1 VVKIAPLVQILRLVF
16 SVQSIEIVF
25 QIVIVMWD
33 IIKIIMEYV
42 NDVLMNVILVR
53 ILALVQSV
61 QLVQIQLN
69 VILVHQ
75 IYSLSQTVNVKM
87 VITKIIMEHVR
98 YALLNV
104 QLALI

>member
-16 SVQSIEIVF
+16 SVQSIEMVF

-53 ILALVQSV
+53 ILALV
-61 QLVQIQLN
+61 
-69 VILVHQ
+69 
-75 IYSLSQTVNVKM
+75 
-87 VITKIIMEHVR
+87 
-98 YALLNV
+98 
-104 QLALI
+104 

>member
-1 VVKIAPLVQILRLVF
+1 MYKKFNNTNLYKCVVKIAPLVQILRLVF

-53 ILALVQSV
+53 ILALV
-61 QLVQIQLN
+61 
-69 VILVHQ
+69 
-75 IYSLSQTVNVKM
+75 
-87 VITKIIMEHVR
+87 
-98 YALLNV
+98 
-104 QLALI
+104 

>member
-1 VVKIAPLVQILRLVF
+1 MYKIYNNTNLYKCVVKIAPLVQILRLVF

-53 ILALVQSV
+53 ILALV
-61 QLVQIQLN
+61 
-69 VILVHQ
+69 
-75 IYSLSQTVNVKM
+75 
-87 VITKIIMEHVR
+87 
-98 YALLNV
+98 
-104 QLALI
+104 

>member
-1 VVKIAPLVQILRLVF
+1 MVKIAPLVQILRLVF

-53 ILALVQSV
+53 ILALV
-61 QLVQIQLN
+61 
-69 VILVHQ
+69 
-75 IYSLSQTVNVKM
+75 
-87 VITKIIMEHVR
+87 
-98 YALLNV
+98 
-104 QLALI
+104 

>member
-1 VVKIAPLVQILRLVF
+1 MYKIYNNTNLYKCVVKIAPLVQILRLVF

-53 ILALVQSV
+53 ILALV
-61 QLVQIQLN
+61 
-69 VILVHQ
+69 
-75 IYSLSQTVNVKM
+75 
-87 VITKIIMEHVR
+87 R
-98 YALLNV
+98 
-104 QLALI
+104 